1 VRNSSSVAFRG
12 TKTGYRDFPGFSS
25 MIRNKVLLADV
36 DGDGVQEL
44 VAASRGMYSWI
55 QVFDAY
61 GKVLHQ
67 VNLGGKPAVTDL
79 AAEKGLIVSV
89 DPLRRMM
96 ILDGSLNVRY
106 LRDLAV
112 EPRQVLVRNGKIYI
126 LDRAGINVFDRTG
139 NLLNRMTIP
148 GAQRMV
154 FLEDGTLS
162 VLDYRDNVYF
172 Y

>member
-1 VRNSSSVAFRG
+1 
-12 TKTGYRDFPGFSS
+12 

-44 VAASRGMYSWI
+44 VSASSGMYSWI
-55 QVFDAY
+55 QVCDAY

-79 AAEKGLIVSV
+79 AAEPGLIVSV
-89 DPLRRMM
+89 DPLRRLM
-96 ILDGSLNVRY
+96 ILDGSLNVQY
-106 LRDLAV
+106 LRDLA
-112 EPRQVLVRNGKIYI
+112 EDPRQVLVRQGKIYI

-139 NLLNRMTIP
+139 KRLNRMTIP
-148 GAQRMV
+148 GAQSMV